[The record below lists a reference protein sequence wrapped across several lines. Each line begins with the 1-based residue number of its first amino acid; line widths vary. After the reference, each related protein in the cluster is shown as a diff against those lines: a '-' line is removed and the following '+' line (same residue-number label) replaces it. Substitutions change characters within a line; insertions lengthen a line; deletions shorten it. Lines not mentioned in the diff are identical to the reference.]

1 MDIAIGD
8 LLTIEG
14 KKYITLEKTTYENNE
29 YLFVN
34 EVTNDEEDVT
44 EDFYILKV
52 VDDKVRIIVEEE
64 LKNVLIP
71 KFQQLLEKDIKE
83 LLEEE

>member
-8 LLTIEG
+8 LLTVEG
-14 KKYITLEKTTYENNE
+14 KKYITLEKTTYENNK

-44 EDFYILKV
+44 ENFYILKE
-52 VDDKVRIIVEEE
+52 D
-64 LKNVLIP
+64 LKNTLIS

-83 LLEEE
+83 LLEEN